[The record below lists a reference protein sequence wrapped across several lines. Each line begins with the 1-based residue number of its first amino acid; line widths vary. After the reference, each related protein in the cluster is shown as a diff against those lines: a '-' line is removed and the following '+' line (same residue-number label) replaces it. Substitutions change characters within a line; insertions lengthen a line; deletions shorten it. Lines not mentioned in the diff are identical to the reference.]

1 MKAPTKTNK
10 SSLPTINERIK
21 VDQLQLIDHTG
32 QNLGVISRA
41 AALAIADEAGL
52 DLVLIS
58 ETGNEGAPV
67 AKIMDFGRLQYD
79 KKKKSTDAKKKQKQ
93 IKIKEIKL
101 RPKIGIHDFDTKLKQ
116 GLEFLDEGKRLKVT
130 AMFRGRENASK
141 EELGKELFDRVHLVL
156 IEKFGESNLISEG
169 DSKAGS
175 FWSKVYYIKGK

>member
-1 MKAPTKTNK
+1 
-10 SSLPTINERIK
+10 
-21 VDQLQLIDHTG
+21 
-32 QNLGVISRA
+32 
-41 AALAIADEAGL
+41 
-52 DLVLIS
+52 
-58 ETGNEGAPV
+58 
-67 AKIMDFGRLQYD
+67 MDFGRLQYD

-175 FWSKVYYIKGK
+175 FWSKVSYIKGK

>member
-10 SSLPTINERIK
+10 SLPVINERIK
-21 VDQLQLIDHTG
+21 VDQLQLIDHMG

-58 ETGNEGAPV
+58 DTGSEGVPV
-67 AKIMDFGRLQYD
+67 AKVMDFGKLQYD
-79 KKKKSTDAKKKQKQ
+79 KRKKTTDSKKKQKV

-116 GLEFLDEGKRLKVT
+116 GTEFLEDGKRLKVT

-141 EELGKELFDRVHLVL
+141 EELGKELFDRVSLVL
-156 IEKFGESNLISEG
+156 TEKFGESNLVSEA

>member
-1 MKAPTKTNK
+1 MKGPTKTSK
-10 SSLPTINERIK
+10 TLPSINERIK

-32 QNLGVISRA
+32 QNLGILSRA
-41 AALAIADEAGL
+41 AALAISDEAGL

-58 ETGNEGAPV
+58 DTGSEGVPV

-101 RPKIGIHDFDTKLKQ
+101 RPKIGLHDFETKLKQ
-116 GLEFLDEGKRLKVT
+116 GIEFLDEGKRLKVT
-130 AMFRGRENASK
+130 AMFRGRENAIK
-141 EELGKELFDRVHLVL
+141 DELGKELFERVYLVL
-156 IEKFGESNLISEG
+156 VDKFGENNLISEA

>member
-1 MKAPTKTNK
+1 MKGTTKTNK
-10 SSLPTINERIK
+10 SLPNINERIK
-21 VDQLQLIDHTG
+21 VEQLQLIDHNG
-32 QNLGVISRA
+32 QNLGIISRA

-58 ETGNEGAPV
+58 DTGSEGVPV

-101 RPKIGIHDFDTKLKQ
+101 RPKIGLHDFETKLKQ
-116 GLEFLDEGKRLKVT
+116 GVEFLNEGKRLKVT
-130 AMFRGRENASK
+130 AMFRGRENAIK
-141 EELGKELFDRVHLVL
+141 DELGKELFERVHLVL
-156 IEKFGESNLISEG
+156 VDRFGESNLISEA

>member
-1 MKAPTKTNK
+1 MKGPAKTNK
-10 SSLPTINERIK
+10 SLPNINERIK

-32 QNLGVISRA
+32 QNLGILSRA

-58 ETGNEGAPV
+58 DTGSEGVPV

-101 RPKIGIHDFDTKLKQ
+101 RPKIGVHDFDTKLKQ
-116 GLEFLDEGKRLKVT
+116 GTEFLSDGKRLKVT
-130 AMFRGRENASK
+130 LAFKGRENASK
-141 EELGKELFDRVHLVL
+141 EELGRELWDRIQQVLV
-156 IEKFGESNLISEG
+156 EKFGEANLISEA
-169 DSKAGS
+169 DAKAGS

>member
-1 MKAPTKTNK
+1 MKGPAKTSK
-10 SSLPTINERIK
+10 TLPTINERIK
-21 VDQLQLIDHTG
+21 ADQLQLIDHMG
-32 QNLGVISRA
+32 QNLGVLSRA

-58 ETGNEGAPV
+58 ETGSEGVPV
-67 AKIMDFGRLQYD
+67 AKVMDFGRLQYD

-101 RPKIGIHDFDTKLKQ
+101 RPKIGLHDFETKLKQ
-116 GLEFLDEGKRLKVT
+116 GVEFLNDGKRLKIT
-130 AMFRGRENASK
+130 AMFRGRENAIK
-141 EELGKELFDRVHLVL
+141 EELGKELFDRVYLVL
-156 IEKFGESNLISEG
+156 VDRFGENNLISEA